1 MFVFVLWQSGES
13 TLVSVSASEIEESSC
28 SFKAGRLRKVK
39 QKKKRKERERE
50 RGGGEM
56 ISALSQLWNW
66 VYGFQDGEFNS
77 IMGIKL

>member
-1 MFVFVLWQSGES
+1 MLWQQRES
-13 TLVSVSASEIEESSC
+13 MLVNVIASESWESLC
-28 SFKAGRLRKVK
+28 SFDAGRASWSKRE
-39 QKKKRKERERE
+39 KKKKEEE
-50 RGGGEM
+50 EGEGGEM

>member
-39 QKKKRKERERE
+39 QKKKKRKRERE
-50 RGGGEM
+50 RVGVKWLVRLVSCE
-56 ISALSQLWNW
+56 I
-66 VYGFQDGEFNS
+66 EFMVFKTVNS
-77 IMGIKL
+77 IR